1 MSLRLR
7 QVALVAHD
15 LAAVEGTLAAAL
27 GVEVCFRDPGVAEFG
42 LHNVLFPI
50 GDTFLE
56 VVSPLVEG
64 TTAGRLLERR
74 GGDCGY
80 MVLVQTDDLDGA
92 RQRIEGA
99 GARVVYTAEGR
110 TICGL
115 HLHPRD
121 LGGAI
126 VSVDQCHPPQEW
138 EWAGPRW
145 RDHVRT
151 DATATIDAV
160 EISASQPGIMAARW
174 AQVLGGELRAARA
187 TAGREANPSSTGG
200 DRTAGPETPATTG
213 EHGAFDLCFDRGRV
227 RFVPLAAGATEGVSG
242 LDVLAADPQR
252 AGEQHIIC
260 GTTIR
265 FV

>member
-7 QVALVAHD
+7 QLALVAHD
-15 LAAVEGTLAAAL
+15 LAPVEDALAAAL
-27 GVEVCFRDPGVAEFG
+27 GVEACFRDPGVAEFG
-42 LHNVLFPI
+42 LRNVLFPI

-56 VVSPLVEG
+56 VVSPTEQG

-80 MVLVQTDDLDGA
+80 MVLVQTDDLTGA
-92 RQRIEGA
+92 RDRIERA
-99 GARVVYTAEGR
+99 GARIVYTAQGAA
-110 TICGL
+110 ICGL

-126 VSVDQCHPPQEW
+126 VSVDEARPTCNW
-138 EWAGPRW
+138 EWAGPHW

-151 DATATIDAV
+151 DTVSTIRAV
-160 EISASQPGIMAARW
+160 EISAADPTAMAARW
-174 AQVLGGELRAARA
+174 AEVLGGELRHDQRISSPSGPQRTTVPAE
-187 TAGREANPSSTGG
+187 AGANP
-200 DRTAGPETPATTG
+200 AGTV
-213 EHGAFDLCFDRGRV
+213 GAAIGVELCFGRGEV
-227 RFVPLAAGATEGVSG
+227 RFVPLVGGGTEGVSG
-242 LDVLAADPQR
+242 VDVVAADPQR
-252 AGEQHIIC
+252 AGEQHVIC